1 VRFYEQFDI
10 KQPPA
15 EVWEFFERVDEVAR
29 CLPGVES
36 VEVHDADNLDVKV
49 TQSVGPMT
57 ATFQAKVKI
66 TDRDPGRR
74 IAFTA
79 VGKTV
84 RGASGN
90 IRATNAVVLEQLDG
104 VGTRVRVDADVALA
118 GVLGSV
124 GQKIIAKQASRVA
137 GQFAGNLEHVLSREQ
152 VPARGDAPR
161 AASAPST
168 PAATSRTYSTVPEV
182 AEHTTPNGIVLRLPE
197 SLTRPPQRW
206 EFLLAVLL
214 VLFAI
219 GRRRR

>member
-49 TQSVGPMT
+49 TQSLGPMA

-79 VGKTV
+79 VGKTI

-124 GQKIIAKQASRVA
+124 GQKIITKQASKVA
-137 GQFAGNLEHVLSREQ
+137 GQFAENLEQVLSRER
-152 VPARGDAPR
+152 VSTPDNAMRTAF
-161 AASAPST
+161 ASNA
-168 PAATSRTYSTVPEV
+168 PAATSRAYSTVPEV
-182 AEHTTPNGIVLRLPE
+182 AEHATPNGIVLRLPE

-206 EFLLAVLL
+206 EFLLAALL

-219 GRRRR
+219 GRRGR